1 MKETTQIDVHRILH
15 LLALLLAMVGLVLT
29 CMSIAGSS
37 EATYTPP
44 DEKTFMT
51 VETYGS
57 YGSIVVDQDTAVM
70 YYRSNDSY
78 NKGTLTLLVDETG
91 APKLYINDMARDA
104 EKE

>member
-1 MKETTQIDVHRILH
+1 MKDTTRFVIHLILC
-15 LLALLLAMVGLVLT
+15 LLILLN
-29 CMSIAGSS
+29 CMLIASNS
-37 EATYTPP
+37 EAVYVPA

-57 YGSIVVDQDTAVM
+57 YGSVVVDQDTAVM

-104 EKE
+104 EEE

>member
-1 MKETTQIDVHRILH
+1 MKETTHFVIHIILH
-15 LLALLLAMVGLVLT
+15 LLIVVFAIISVVLHCMTLAGNST
-29 CMSIAGSS
+29 
-37 EATYTPP
+37 ATYIPAT
-44 DEKTFMT
+44 EKTLMT

-91 APKLYINDMARDA
+91 APKLYVNDMARDA

>member
-1 MKETTQIDVHRILH
+1 MKETTHFVIHLILH
-15 LLALLLAMVGLVLT
+15 LVILVCATISIVLN
-29 CMSIAGSS
+29 CMSIAGNS
-37 EATYTPP
+37 EATYTPA
-44 DEKTFMT
+44 DEKTFLT

-57 YGSIVVDQDTAVM
+57 YGSVVVDQDTAVM